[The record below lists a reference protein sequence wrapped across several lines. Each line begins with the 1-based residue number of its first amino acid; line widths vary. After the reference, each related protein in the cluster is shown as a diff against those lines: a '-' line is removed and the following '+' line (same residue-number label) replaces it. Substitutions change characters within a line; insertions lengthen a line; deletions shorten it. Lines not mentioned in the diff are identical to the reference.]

1 MLQIKQNVCSK
12 HCLSTYAQFIIVI
25 IQIRSYLYL
34 QNICFMSLQ
43 WIIALYRKNWKK
55 NSKISNCSSSS
66 IRPHFH
72 HATGTMWKTLILC
85 ISSCQWH
92 TGSQASKEVYEGLKI
107 GLLHKNGVIY
117 EIHANLAIFKKS
129 KNGQKPHE
137 SKNYLTSC
145 FTKVQRLDLG
155 WSDFK
160 FGISVNPPT
169 SSLWDPL

>member
-1 MLQIKQNVCSK
+1 
-12 HCLSTYAQFIIVI
+12 
-25 IQIRSYLYL
+25 
-34 QNICFMSLQ
+34 MS
-43 WIIALYRKNWKK
+43 ALYWNFFSKII
-55 NSKISNCSSSS
+55 KISNCSSSS
-66 IRPHFH
+66 PRAHFH

-85 ISSCQWH
+85 ISSCQWR

-107 GLLHKNGVIY
+107 GLLHKNWVIY
-117 EIHANLAIFKKS
+117 EIHANLTIFKKS

-169 SSLWDPL
+169 SSLCRMEFLTFQLILNC